1 MKTKSF
7 IALSIGAIC
16 VVAALVSTLAS
27 PSNSRGSLGDGQHLE
42 GSWLVTASVVGD
54 PSLIKALLTCSP
66 NGEVVETPS
75 VPLAVS
81 TGHGVWERTG
91 NRQFALTVLYLRR
104 DEAGGLIGTSKVRSL
119 LSVNESMTEGSGR
132 FETTVFDLA
141 GNQVG
146 AFEGTAESTRIQ
158 SEPLN

>member
-1 MKTKSF
+1 MKK
-7 IALSIGAIC
+7 SIGAVC
-16 VVAALVSTLAS
+16 VVAALVSILAAQ
-27 PSNSRGSLGDGQHLE
+27 SNPRRSLGDGQHLE

-91 NRQFALTVLYLRR
+91 NREFALTVLYLRR
-104 DEAGGLIGTSKVRSL
+104 NEDGELIGTSKVRSL
-119 LSVNESMTEGSGR
+119 LKVNEGMTEAGGR

-141 GNQVG
+141 GNPVG
-146 AFEGTAESTRIQ
+146 SFAGTAESTRIQ